1 MLKKSILLFLLL
13 TSCSIQTNTNLNTNK
28 NKEDSAKTQDIKKD
42 AIKPFIDDSYTFKG
56 NINAKNVVIEFVD
69 FKCGFCAKSK
79 PIVYKLFD
87 KYPNQI
93 KLVYK
98 HYPFINDV
106 SYKLAYLFE
115 KIALND
121 KNKAI
126 EFHNYVFENQE
137 NIKTIENVKEIENK
151 FLSKAV
157 SEKELEN
164 IKARIKKDKEEADLF
179 GISGTPMFIINDK
192 NTIKGFLPE
201 KEFLDTFNSFLP

>member
-1 MLKKSILLFLLL
+1 MIKKSILLLLLL
-13 TSCSIQTNTNLNTNK
+13 TSCSIQTNTNLNNNK
-28 NKEDSAKTQDIKKD
+28 NKEDSSKTQDIKKD
-42 AIKPFIDDSYTFKG
+42 AIKPFIDDTYTFRG

-79 PIVYKLFD
+79 PIVDKLFD

-106 SYKLAYLFE
+106 SYELAYLFE
-115 KIALND
+115 KIALTD

-126 EFHNYVFENQE
+126 EFNNYVFENQD

-151 FLSKAV
+151 FLSKPV

-201 KEFLDTFNSFLP
+201 KEFLDTFNSFLS